1 MIYRCDNFKCIQ
13 IIKNANDDFSING
26 FVELKNGCIVTFVR
40 DKTIKI
46 LSFQNYLIKILLID

>member
-13 IIKNANDDFSING
+13 IIKNAHDDFSIND
-26 FVELKNGCIVTFVR
+26 FVKLKNGSIVTFVR

-46 LSFQNYLIKILLID
+46 LSF

>member
-26 FVELKNGCIVTFVR
+26 FIELKNGCIVTFVR

-46 LSFQNYLIKILLID
+46 LSF

>member
-13 IIKNANDDFSING
+13 IITNAHDDFSING
-26 FVELKNGCIVTFVR
+26 FAELKNGSIASFSR

-46 LSFQNYLIKILLID
+46 WSF